1 MAKQAKR
8 TAKEPVRIRVRQLA
22 NGNQSIFLDYYSNGV
37 REREFLKM
45 YLIPE
50 RTPLDKQQN
59 KDTWNAAQAI
69 RAQRVTDLNNGA
81 AGIKQNHKGDILLID
96 YLNTHAESLNNLKQ
110 ASKILTK
117 LMIERVREYGGE
129 NVRLKD
135 VDKEF
140 CRGFVTYLQ
149 VCSKKPTGKIPL
161 HGETKQPTETLTKRS
176 VVNYYSRFV
185 FAMNEAVR
193 GGYIGSNPAA
203 MLSEKDR
210 VQPERH
216 TREFLTIEEVQKLI
230 SAQCNSDTTK
240 NAFMFSCFCGLRL
253 SDIRALTWGAIEDTG
268 NGGARVAIVQQ
279 KTGETLYLDLS
290 TEAVSWLPVR
300 RGAGDPV
307 FKLNASAVVN
317 NHIAKWAAAA
327 GITKHVTFHTARHT
341 FATMMLTLG
350 ADLYTTSKLLG
361 HTNIKT
367 TQIYAKI
374 IDSKK
379 QEAVNLVN
387 GIFKH

>member
-1 MAKQAKR
+1 MHPVTIDNRDMAKQAKR

-22 NGNQSIFLDYYSNGV
+22 NGNQSIYLDYYSDGV

-81 AGIKQNHKGDILLID
+81 AGIKRDRRGDLLLSEYLSNHLATLDKLA
-96 YLNTHAESLNNLKQ
+96 TSTRK
-110 ASKILTK
+110 LTA
-117 LMIERVREYGGE
+117 LMIAKVLEYGGE
-129 NVRLKD
+129 KVRLKD
-135 VDKEF
+135 VDKDF
-140 CRGFVTYLQ
+140 CRGFVNYLLATDNAY
-149 VCSKKPTGKIPL
+149 TGKP
-161 HGETKQPTETLTKRS
+161 LTKCT
-176 VVNYYSRFV
+176 VDNYFTRFT

-193 GGYIGSNPAA
+193 GGYIDSNPVHA
-203 MLSEKDR
+203 LSATDK
-210 VQPERH
+210 VKPESS
-216 TREFLTIEEVQKLI
+216 TREYLTIDEVQRLI
-230 SAQCNSDTTK
+230 ESDCRYSDLK
-240 NAFMFSCFCGLRL
+240 RAFMFSCFCGLRL

-290 TEAVSWLPVR
+290 TEAVSWLPGR
-300 RGAGDPV
+300 GGAGDPV
-307 FKLNASAVVN
+307 FNLGCCSMISRNVSQ
-317 NHIAKWAAAA
+317 WAAAA
-327 GITKHVTFHTARHT
+327 GITKHVRFHTARHT

-361 HTNIKT
+361 HTNIQT
-367 TQIYAKI
+367 TRIYAKI